1 MAQGKII
8 VETAQLDAASAKVGE
23 LAGTYKGEYEKLY
36 KLVEELQASWA
47 GADNTAYTTQIEGFR
62 DDFEKMYTL
71 MTDYSDFLKTTAK
84 RYRDTQDVG
93 VGIIMGKSTKEDV
106 EAYFG
111 KPLYEKDTENGMV
124 IQYAYKNVYLNFNFY
139 KDTGKI
145 RVILIDGVKGL
156 DDV

>member
-62 DDFEKMYTL
+62 DDFEKMLSMRLSYIR
-71 MTDYSDFLKTTAK
+71 SVRRHISKCW
-84 RYRDTQDVG
+84 RYIR
-93 VGIIMGKSTKEDV
+93 
-106 EAYFG
+106 
-111 KPLYEKDTENGMV
+111 NMV
-124 IQYAYKNVYLNFNFY
+124 LE
-139 KDTGKI
+139 
-145 RVILIDGVKGL
+145 
-156 DDV
+156 

>member
-62 DDFEKMYTL
+62 NDFENMEHIVR
-71 MTDYSDFLKTTAK
+71 DYADFLRKTSSGYKTTQN
-84 RYRDTQDVG
+84 Y
-93 VGIIMGKSTKEDV
+93 I
-106 EAYFG
+106 
-111 KPLYEKDTENGMV
+111 KDGAERNLATS
-124 IQYAYKNVYLNFNFY
+124 I
-139 KDTGKI
+139 
-145 RVILIDGVKGL
+145 
-156 DDV
+156 

>member
-23 LAGTYKGEYEKLY
+23 LTGTYKGEYEKLY

-84 RYRDTQDVG
+84 RYRDTQDER
-93 VGIIMGKSTKEDV
+93 KTAAAKLRTN
-106 EAYFG
+106 A
-111 KPLYEKDTENGMV
+111 
-124 IQYAYKNVYLNFNFY
+124 
-139 KDTGKI
+139 
-145 RVILIDGVKGL
+145 
-156 DDV
+156 

>member
-84 RYRDTQDVG
+84 RYRDTQDERKTAAAKLRTNAGTCNRLGKAVMRCSK
-93 VGIIMGKSTKEDV
+93 ISTFTKSTYNIQGYETGECYV
-106 EAYFG
+106 E
-111 KPLYEKDTENGMV
+111 
-124 IQYAYKNVYLNFNFY
+124 
-139 KDTGKI
+139 TGRKSESN
-145 RVILIDGVKGL
+145 
-156 DDV
+156 

>member
-36 KLVEELQASWA
+36 KLVEKLQASWA

-84 RYRDTQDVG
+84 RYRDTQDER
-93 VGIIMGKSTKEDV
+93 KTAAAKLRTN
-106 EAYFG
+106 A
-111 KPLYEKDTENGMV
+111 
-124 IQYAYKNVYLNFNFY
+124 
-139 KDTGKI
+139 
-145 RVILIDGVKGL
+145 
-156 DDV
+156 

>member
-47 GADNTAYTTQIEGFR
+47 GADNTAYTTQIEG
-62 DDFEKMYTL
+62 
-71 MTDYSDFLKTTAK
+71 
-84 RYRDTQDVG
+84 
-93 VGIIMGKSTKEDV
+93 
-106 EAYFG
+106 
-111 KPLYEKDTENGMV
+111 DTENGMV